1 MWQLTSFLILLT
13 ISTRCLSSSVISG
26 GPYCS
31 LGQGS
36 NYAVPGTIVTVN
48 CSVDNP
54 DNLLNLL
61 QWTIA
66 SYGVQI
72 AHVND
77 NSNDV
82 ERDSDQQ
89 EFVSTVISSDNT
101 AKTTT
106 ALLQFPA
113 VSALDE
119 AVVRCIDVTNNIANC
134 TLQILSKF

>member
-1 MWQLTSFLILLT
+1 MALFFLLLT

-26 GPYCS
+26 GPYCTPS
-31 LGQGS
+31 GQGS
-36 NYAVPGTIVTVN
+36 DYAVPGTIITVN

-54 DNLLNLL
+54 DNLLNIL
-61 QWTIA
+61 QWTIP
-66 SYGVQI
+66 SDSVEI

-77 NSNDV
+77 NPNDV

-106 ALLQFPA
+106 ASLQFPA
-113 VSALDE
+113 VSDLDE
-119 AVVRCIDVTNNIANC
+119 AVLRCRDVLGNIASC
-134 TLQILSKF
+134 ILQILSKF